1 MPRRYVL
8 SNGDS
13 LVRSRSKRFPRH
25 VLLRTRVVLTF
36 EVVCPLWA
44 SCWGRERVRQRECVC
59 VLARV
64 WVGGWVCTCLSERE
78 KARGRYRWG
87 KIIEANCEHISV
99 LLFFSFSGEGAFS
112 CFMTIAKTT
121 TTAAAT
127 TKLFGQKFFFCLEK
141 MLNFHREKL
150 NR

>member
-1 MPRRYVL
+1 MCMCL
-8 SNGDS
+8 
-13 LVRSRSKRFPRH
+13 
-25 VLLRTRVVLTF
+25 
-36 EVVCPLWA
+36 
-44 SCWGRERVRQRECVC
+44 RERERKRE
-59 VLARV
+59 A
-64 WVGGWVCTCLSERE
+64 GIDG
-78 KARGRYRWG
+78 G

-127 TKLFGQKFFFCLEK
+127 TKLFGQKFIFCLEK

>member
-1 MPRRYVL
+1 M
-8 SNGDS
+8 
-13 LVRSRSKRFPRH
+13 
-25 VLLRTRVVLTF
+25 
-36 EVVCPLWA
+36 CM
-44 SCWGRERVRQRECVC
+44 
-59 VLARV
+59 
-64 WVGGWVCTCLSERE
+64 CLSERE

-127 TKLFGQKFFFCLEK
+127 TKLFGQKFFLFRKNAE
-141 MLNFHREKL
+141 FSSREAESIKIVA
-150 NR
+150 